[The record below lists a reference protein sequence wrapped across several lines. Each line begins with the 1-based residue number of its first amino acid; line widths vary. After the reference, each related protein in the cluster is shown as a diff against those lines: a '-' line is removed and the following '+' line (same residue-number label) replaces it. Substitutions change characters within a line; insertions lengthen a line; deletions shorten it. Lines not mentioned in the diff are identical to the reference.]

1 VKKIQSMLILML
13 ATGLWGCSHLSVNS
27 SEQDV
32 SHQPAVI
39 KNIEPSI
46 MFELMLGE
54 MLAERGD
61 PYSAYNLQ
69 FPIAQKTQDVRLA
82 ERSFELAMLAGFAE
96 GIEQSAA
103 LWRSLDPMQASA
115 WRVGYLM
122 ALRHGNVGEALDAWQ
137 SYRKV
142 SDLSLEDDLKNASA
156 HAVQATQAQDG
167 MAFFQ
172 GLVNLYPDE
181 WSASFALAY
190 AANHYNQPM
199 VAVEALED
207 VASRLVSPV
216 EVYFALANLYIEQ
229 DLTQQGLA
237 FLESFVNQN
246 PEQWMMQERFARL
259 EVKAELY
266 VSAKQRYQRIIEANP
281 RAYTSLLSLALL
293 ELELGEVEQ
302 AKTNFLSLLQ
312 VNGYADVSNYYLGVI
327 SHSEGDYQQAMAF
340 LEKVQHP
347 SYYIDANI
355 LIAQTL
361 VSTQGLESGIL
372 HLDQLKATEN
382 DDLAKVFRVQAIFYS
397 QFEQWSQSLNYYQ
410 LALELAPN
418 DLPIMFGMSMVLY
431 EMKHH
436 EAYETLAKE
445 MVKRF
450 PNEAD
455 ALNALGYFYVERNI
469 KLDEAEKL
477 LDRALDIDPNRYHIL
492 DSRGWLE
499 YQRGNYQAA
508 EGYLQRAWALQK
520 DAEVLVHLFK
530 AKWAQGKRAQA
541 EKLWQQYAP
550 LFSTL
555 PKLEQLINDL
565 TNQ

>member
-1 VKKIQSMLILML
+1 MKKIQSMLILML

>member
-1 VKKIQSMLILML
+1 
-13 ATGLWGCSHLSVNS
+13 
-27 SEQDV
+27 
-32 SHQPAVI
+32 
-39 KNIEPSI
+39 
-46 MFELMLGE
+46 
-54 MLAERGD
+54 
-61 PYSAYNLQ
+61 
-69 FPIAQKTQDVRLA
+69 
-82 ERSFELAMLAGFAE
+82 
-96 GIEQSAA
+96 
-103 LWRSLDPMQASA
+103 
-115 WRVGYLM
+115 
-122 ALRHGNVGEALDAWQ
+122 
-137 SYRKV
+137 
-142 SDLSLEDDLKNASA
+142 
-156 HAVQATQAQDG
+156 
-167 MAFFQ
+167 
-172 GLVNLYPDE
+172 
-181 WSASFALAY
+181 
-190 AANHYNQPM
+190 
-199 VAVEALED
+199 
-207 VASRLVSPV
+207 
-216 EVYFALANLYIEQ
+216 
-229 DLTQQGLA
+229 
-237 FLESFVNQN
+237 
-246 PEQWMMQERFARL
+246 MMQERFARL

-281 RAYTSLLSLALL
+281 RAHTSLLSLALL
-293 ELELGEVEQ
+293 ELELGEVAQ

-312 VNGYADVSNYYLGVI
+312 VNGYADVSSYYLGVI
-327 SHSEGDYQQAMAF
+327 SHSEGDYQQAVAF

-347 SYYIDANI
+347 NYYIDANI

-431 EMKHH
+431 QMKDH

-455 ALNALGYFYVERNI
+455 ALNALGYFYVEQNI

-550 LFSTL
+550 SFSTL
-555 PKLEQLINDL
+555 PGLEQLINDL

>member
-1 VKKIQSMLILML
+1 ML